1 VDVLTGKK
9 PCGRALGGA
18 LFVTMAVLLPGLSPA
33 ALAGEIAAPPNA
45 SNFAA
50 MLVLTTAEYAKAHGE
65 SVKIERADCVQATR
79 GHYMCSYD
87 LRVPGSPGACH
98 LIQAR
103 WTPGRASIFTVTLA
117 GRTPRCQ
124 SLSIALHSL
133 R

>member
-1 VDVLTGKK
+1 
-9 PCGRALGGA
+9 
-18 LFVTMAVLLPGLSPA
+18 MAVLLPGLSPA
-33 ALAGEIAAPPNA
+33 ALAGEIAPPSA

-65 SVKIERADCVQATR
+65 SRKIERADCVQPTR
-79 GHYMCSYD
+79 GHYMCSYN

>member
-9 PCGRALGGA
+9 PCGWAIGAA
-18 LFVTMAVLLPGLSPA
+18 LFVTIAVLLPGLSSA
-33 ALAGEIAAPPNA
+33 ALAGEIAPPSA

-65 SVKIERADCVQATR
+65 SRKIERADCVQPTR
-79 GHYMCSYD
+79 GHYMCSYEV
-87 LRVPGSPGACH
+87 RVPGSPGACH

-103 WTPGRASIFTVTLA
+103 WTPGRASTFTVTLA